1 MSIEVQGLK
10 ENLRILGKI
19 DPALRREF
27 GKRFRALAKP
37 AVDEINQIRPT
48 GDRFP
53 RGFQHSGRTG
63 AGTAKSPSI
72 DINTRRAR
80 TRNVRAGA
88 TYETI
93 GTVRIRSAKGDV
105 ATAIAD
111 MAGKTGNIAYDGYT
125 RSYPG
130 RPNGH
135 RNAGQGAAL
144 IQALNAS
151 IGAPSRFMWPGAE
164 RGLTGLEQEFLNLA
178 IDVEKEI
185 NRELMKIGS
194 TANEIRAQQR
204 GSR

>member
-48 GDRFP
+48 GERFP
-53 RGFQHSGRTG
+53 RGFQHNGRTG

-111 MAGKTGNIAYDGYT
+111 MAGKTGNIQMAG
-125 RSYPG
+125 RSRPYPR
-130 RPNGH
+130 RPLGH
-135 RNAGQGAAL
+135 ALNGQGAGL
-144 IQALNAS
+144 IRGLNKHL
-151 IGAPSRFMWPGAE
+151 GAPSRFMWPGAE
-164 RGLTGLEQEFLNLA
+164 RGLTGMEREFMALA
-178 IDVEKEI
+178 AEVEDEI
-185 NRELMKIGS
+185 NKEVMKIGT
-194 TANEIRAQQR
+194 TANEIRAKMR
-204 GSR
+204 

>member
-1 MSIEVQGLK
+1 MTIQVEGLK
-10 ENLRILGKI
+10 ENLRLLQKI

-27 GKRFRALAKP
+27 TKRFKELAKP
-37 AVDEINQIRPT
+37 AVDEIEKAKPSKT
-48 GDRFP
+48 GLP
-53 RGFQHSGRTG
+53 RGFQHGGRTG
-63 AGTAKSPSI
+63 ANTVKKVKVNL
-72 DINTRRAR
+72 NTRRAR
-80 TRNVRAGA
+80 ARNLAQGVQ
-88 TYETI
+88 YETI
-93 GTVRIRSAKGDV
+93 GTVRIQSADA